1 LGADAGDPPPAA
13 GQVPRRH
20 WKERAM
26 ILIGLIVFAVLMIVV
41 LPRIRRKL

>member
-1 LGADAGDPPPAA
+1 
-13 GQVPRRH
+13 VPRRR

-26 ILIGLIVFAVLMIVV
+26 ILIGLIVIAVLVIVL